1 MQKHH
6 YIRQVGAIRLEIHG
20 DIVALRKEL
29 SHSFPL
35 IGLMERAVLGFLVIS
50 AAGFVD
56 FGAIV
61 RTQCVW
67 MVAKVR
73 GTIRNHP

>member
-6 YIRQVGAIRLEIHG
+6 YTRQVGAIRLEIHG

-35 IGLMERAVLGFLVIS
+35 FGLVGRAVLGFLVIL
-50 AAGFVD
+50 AAGSVD
-56 FGAIV
+56 FGATV
-61 RTQCVW
+61 LTPCAW
-67 MVAKVR
+67 TVAKVSW
-73 GTIRNHP
+73 TIQNHS